1 MKKDQF
7 DSFDP
12 NILRSFEIIKKISQ
26 GIWKVKNKK
35 NNSITAIKKISS
47 AFASSQEAKKTYR

>member
-12 NILRSFEIIKKISQ
+12 NILKNFEIIKKISQ

-35 NNSITAIKKISS
+35 TNSVHAIKKITS
-47 AFASSQEAKKTYR
+47 AF